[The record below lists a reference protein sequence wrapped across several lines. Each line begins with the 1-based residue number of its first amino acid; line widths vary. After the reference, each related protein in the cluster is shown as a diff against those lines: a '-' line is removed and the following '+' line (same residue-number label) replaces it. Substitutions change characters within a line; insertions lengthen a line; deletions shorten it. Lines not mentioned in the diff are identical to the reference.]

1 MKKAKLF
8 GLGAVALTAGLLL
21 TACGNGNSGTDST
34 DGGSGSTSA
43 GTTAALITD
52 TGGVDDRS
60 FNQSAWEGLEAW
72 GKEHKLSRGNDGYQY
87 FQSSNESDYIPN
99 IDQAL
104 TAGFQTIFGIGYK
117 LQPAIKEQATN
128 NPETNFVI
136 IDDVIDGLDNVVSAT
151 FKDNEASYLAGIAA
165 AYTTETNVV
174 GFIGGV
180 KGEVIDRFDAGFT
193 AGVEAGAK
201 ELGKKIDVKNQ
212 YAGDFS
218 APDKGRSIAQ
228 GMYAQ
233 NADIIFHASGG
244 TGNGVFQEAKSLNES
259 GDKKVWVIGVDR
271 DQSDEGG
278 YTLNGE
284 DKNFTLTSTLK
295 GVGTVVEDLAQKSAD
310 GDFPGGEHTV
320 YGLKE
325 DGVGLTK
332 GQLSDE
338 AQKAVDAAKE
348 KIIAGDVKVPEVP
361 ESK

>member
-8 GLGAVALTAGLLL
+8 GLGAVALAAGLFLG
-21 TACGNGNSGTDST
+21 ACGNNGSTDSS
-34 DGGSGSTSA
+34 GGKSSSDT
-43 GTTAALITD
+43 TTAALITD

-60 FNQSAWEGLEAW
+60 FNQSAWEGLQKW
-72 GKEHKLSRGNDGYQY
+72 GKDQGLSRGNDGFQY

-104 TAGFQTIFGIGYK
+104 NAGFKTIFGIGYK
-117 LQPAIKEQATN
+117 LKPAIQEQATN
-128 NPETNFVI
+128 NTGTNFVI

-180 KGEVIDRFDAGFT
+180 KGEVIDRFDAGFK
-193 AGVEAGAK
+193 AGVDAGAK
-201 ELGKKIDVKNQ
+201 ELGKEIKVLNQ

-233 NADIIFHASGG
+233 NADIIFHASGR

-271 DQSDEGG
+271 DQSNEGE

-284 DKNFTLTSTLK
+284 KKNFTLTSTLK
-295 GVGTVVEDLAQKSAD
+295 AVGTVVEDLAQKSAD
-310 GDFPGGEHTV
+310 GKFPGGEHTV

-325 DGVGLTK
+325 DGVGLTE

-338 AQKAVDAAKE
+338 AKKAVDEAKE
-348 KIIAGDVKVPEVP
+348 KIISGDVKVPETP
-361 ESK
+361 EEN